1 MHRLR
6 RRTRRRARQLFA
18 SDRAEGLNSSDK
30 PSKVDDEPQ
39 SVVVEP
45 RFPKTLPVSAAE
57 RHRRARSLAAGI
69 ERGIATRRLPSG
81 VEDLR
86 LSRALKVLTSCE
98 SQDSSR

>member
-18 SDRAEGLNSSDK
+18 SERAEGLSSSDK

-69 ERGIATRRLPSG
+69 ERGIDETLALWRGRL
-81 VEDLR
+81 E
-86 LSRALKVLTSCE
+86 ALEGTQGANVV
-98 SQDSSR
+98 